1 MKKNI
6 RLADI
11 YVRIYNKRP
20 LTLDDLVFLSK
31 YDRECF
37 EKTYQNVMYTL
48 ADARGQKKPAVM
60 DEKSVKECGPD
71 TEKAENEQRTEKSE
85 KPDIKKLLRNIQQMQ
100 WEDFPVPLVEADNVK
115 NLLGSLYMEKLFPH
129 NDKYRYFQLE
139 DGADTS
145 TFNKQA

>member
-48 ADARGQKKPAVM
+48 ADAGGQKKPAVM

-85 KPDIKKLLRNIQQMQ
+85 KPDAGSIWLL
-100 WEDFPVPLVEADNVK
+100 
-115 NLLGSLYMEKLFPH
+115 EKLEKS
-129 NDKYRYFQLE
+129 NEKETKGWLIALLCTMA
-139 DGADTS
+139 GI
-145 TFNKQA
+145 TFHLAAWQFGFSFGMERPILWALC